1 MIDDDEFGGR
11 LQREP
16 ARARRRRDRQR
27 MLNRAYRVAA
37 RRLPRPARAIVPDPE
52 TLGDL
57 ERRGIAADWAS
68 LARLRDSFAR
78 RTADHLAKCSC
89 WMCGNPRRLGE
100 RTLKERAVE
109 EIPDTDPEDPNS

>member
-1 MIDDDEFGGR
+1 MIDDELGGG

-27 MLNRAYRVAA
+27 TLSRAYRVAA

-52 TLGDL
+52 TLGEL
-57 ERRGIAADWAS
+57 ERRGIAADWGS
-68 LARLRDSFAR
+68 LARLRDPVAR

-89 WMCGNPRRLGE
+89 RMCGNPRWLGE
-100 RTLKERAVE
+100 KTLKERALE
-109 EIPDTDPEDPNS
+109 EATETDPDDSDS